1 MFLFKPTPLNSRVLD
16 DDTLRADKKGCI
28 HFGPCGVGEKAL
40 YLNSFFIERTWYVP
54 IETVKRVYK
63 RVAMSKGGFTG
74 KGIFGAIPYLVVE
87 HLGGEQ
93 VCTFKHEQHVDA
105 MLAEIKHRCPR
116 IRTMSAAAEKRLSD
130 AKAAEEASY
139 KKNLSRTARESIAVL
154 EKAKAYLSD
163 REDLTMRLAADS
175 KARRVNLMTHPA
187 ARWVAFSI
195 FCFAVAAAAYGLVLY
210 FTGTGDAGLYVT
222 AFGLMGIFLFSSSRV
237 MPTAHSN
244 ARALKEALDATL
256 AEMTDYLKGYPDF
269 PLPARYA
276 HPATITR
283 MVRSLR
289 QGRSETVEEA
299 FEDMKQVL
307 KSLNSS
313 VRVSQTEYDE
323 VVAIK
328 PMFLLADYR

>member
-1 MFLFKPTPLNSRVLD
+1 MFLFKPAPLNSSILD
-16 DDTLRADKKGCI
+16 DDSLKTDKKNCI
-28 HFGPCGVGEKAL
+28 HFGPCGVGDKAL
-40 YLNSFFIERTWYVP
+40 YLNSFFIERTYYVP
-54 IETVKRVYK
+54 VETVRRVYK

-87 HLGGEQ
+87 HKGGEQ

-105 MLAEIKHRCPR
+105 MLAEIKHRWPR
-116 IRTMSAAAEKRLSD
+116 IRTMSAAAEKRLAD
-130 AKAAEEASY
+130 ARAAEEASY
-139 KKNLSRTARESIAVL
+139 KKHLSRTAQEAIAVL
-154 EKAKAYLSD
+154 EKARAFLNA
-163 REDLTMRLAADS
+163 REDLAMRLATDS

-210 FTGTGDAGLYVT
+210 FTDTGDMGLYVT

-244 ARALKEALDATL
+244 AKALKEALDRTL
-256 AEMTDYLKGYPDF
+256 AEMEDYLKGYPDF

-276 HPATITR
+276 HPATLTR
-283 MVRSLR
+283 MIRSLR
-289 QGRSETVEEA
+289 QGRSETVAEA
-299 FEDMKQVL
+299 YEDMKAVL
-307 KSLNSS
+307 KSLNRS
-313 VRVSQTEYDE
+313 VQVSQTEYDE